1 MQPNRFQDAKPN
13 TKTEPIPK
21 SRTLVAERTP
31 AKEPNLWKRERG
43 DPYQPG
49 NPLTNLTTIKL
60 SRKKNSE
67 VFRPKVC
74 GKYALQGSSR
84 ALYTPLDPTHKE
96 CTWPVPVQEVG
107 YSVLIGSWVVRDGGL
122 WSDVAVEVC
131 SDGLIW
137 WWSGLTMVCCG
148 LIWGR
153 IWSGVVWL
161 EAALIDW
168 FEGLVWRSTKQIWS
182 DLDWELQIESIRS

>member
-1 MQPNRFQDAKPN
+1 MKTTTTTTAAVWRSPSEKGAKRCSRTVSKMPNLIQ
-13 TKTEPIPK
+13 KTEPIPK

-31 AKEPNLWKRERG
+31 AKEPNLWKREG
-43 DPYQPG
+43 ETLTSPG

-60 SRKKNSE
+60 SRKKNSG

-107 YSVLIGSWVVRDGGL
+107 HPVLIGSWVVRDGGL
-122 WSDVAVEVC
+122 WS
-131 SDGLIW
+131 G
-137 WWSGLTMVCCG
+137 
-148 LIWGR
+148 
-153 IWSGVVWL
+153 GV
-161 EAALIDW
+161 I
-168 FEGLVWRSTKQIWS
+168 
-182 DLDWELQIESIRS
+182 